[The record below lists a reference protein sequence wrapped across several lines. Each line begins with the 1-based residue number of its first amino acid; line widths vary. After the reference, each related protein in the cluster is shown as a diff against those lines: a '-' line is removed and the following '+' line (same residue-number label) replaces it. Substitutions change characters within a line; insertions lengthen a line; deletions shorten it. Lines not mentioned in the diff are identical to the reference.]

1 LAPALW
7 KIKER
12 WSFVPHVP
20 KLSPKAHAFSR
31 DPWMLWIQVSAKDY
45 SIAKL
50 PMLSALWTKVLYLF
64 RSFLQKENHSM

>member
-1 LAPALW
+1 MELRATRA
-7 KIKER
+7 KT
-12 WSFVPHVP
+12 
-20 KLSPKAHAFSR
+20 LSQGSR
-31 DPWMLWIQVSAKDY
+31 FFKRSMDAMDPGICQRFY